1 MTKQIKSIK
10 DLGENDVI
18 KCTTEQEVLEL
29 CKTFPYTNVSPLG
42 VLKANKVVYLGIDSW
57 YSHTGPNTTIHPASS
72 FLPESFY
79 QVEPKAGQLWECINN
94 VMPPFWDDYNYFNH
108 KFTIGKPYKLQ
119 ALEDNLVW
127 RIEDDRGTDVFI
139 DVDGRNHSTPIELSQ
154 YFRFHSHPKT
164 ETMYPTE
171 ETTLNTKEEETI
183 NSTIEIKKGQIWE
196 CYNPALVPI
205 GNTVAIVDF
214 DETHVRFF
222 NPNYTEGKMELE
234 YFYDYFKFHSEPNT
248 TNDSDHVFE
257 HERAIQGEWTEPI
270 SERKAASFRFY
281 DQLPPEL
288 ARQAKE
294 NFREDACKNVPTNLF
309 EAIQYGWWWS
319 ESKHGNFSSWC
330 RVRDNA
336 QNGKYNLS
344 EAHSSVIIDPMKHE
358 LLTKVFEELD
368 EQGKSIMRKHFSSLF
383 PKVKEY
389 VRRFDWHY
397 SSDYVN
403 LNTEET
409 INMPLVLLFKNCT
422 PEIVGNE
429 IRFVKD

>member
-1 MTKQIKSIK
+1 MTKIKNIK
-10 DLGENDVI
+10 DLGENEVVHCPTEKEAIAICQLMHDAGLKWGDGDSLVSNKNYWDRYMANTCYRITKTGVI
-18 KCTTEQEVLEL
+18 IERYDFLNEQ
-29 CKTFPYTNVSPLG
+29 T
-42 VLKANKVVYLGIDSW
+42 A
-57 YSHTGPNTTIHPASS
+57 TIHPASS
-72 FLPESFY
+72 FLSESFY
-79 QVEPKAGQLWECINN
+79 QVEPKVGDKWTCLNKNAVL
-94 VMPPFWDDYNYFNH
+94 YNENI
-108 KFTIGKPYKLQ
+108 TIGSV
-119 ALEDNLVW
+119 LEQD
-127 RIEDDRGTDVFI
+127 II
-139 DVDGRNHSTPIELSQ
+139 
-154 YFRFHSHPKT
+154 
-164 ETMYPTE
+164 
-171 ETTLNTKEEETI
+171 
-183 NSTIEIKKGQIWE
+183 IKR
-196 CYNPALVPI
+196 
-205 GNTVAIVDF
+205 D
-214 DETHVRFF
+214 
-222 NPNYTEGKMELE
+222 
-234 YFYDYFKFHSEPNT
+234 FYDDALIPKDFFFENFKFHSNT
-248 TNDSDHVFE
+248 ETMIDEEE
-257 HERAIQGEWTEPI
+257 HDDGYCATETTEPI
-270 SERKAASFRFY
+270 SERKRESFRFY

-294 NFREDACKNVPTNLF
+294 NFREDTCENVPTNLF